1 MPRRPSRAR
10 GWRNW
15 RWAPGRPRRRG
26 SAIQLHRRRLRRRPC
41 ASATTLARAAR
52 RSRAGFSASGLRGP
66 ASERPPR
73 GSLPPKGHIPP
84 EALLDWA
91 TPVPRPR
98 HVPSRLR
105 RKLLLQPAPLRH
117 LLPDLTPVLEHV
129 PRRIIVDGLEKFC
142 LPHTTEL
149 CGGLAGECQKL
160 LPDMPNAPRSQQKGF
175 ALCGLQQAQVLRES
189 HLDLTEQGNPART
202 RTLFEGVQVL
212 QAAELLSF
220 ATKPRLLHL
229 SPHRTRHPE
238 APDPTSTQAPQPMG
252 KITHKP
258 GEGPWP
264 EPTSP
269 KSRQAAL
276 CLR

>member
-41 ASATTLARAAR
+41 AFATTLARAAR

-117 LLPDLTPVLEHV
+117 LLADPTPVLEHV
-129 PRRIIVDGLEKFC
+129 PRRIVVDGLEKFC

-149 CGGLAGECQKL
+149 CGGPAGECQKL
-160 LPDMPNAPRSQQKGF
+160 LPDMPYAPRSQQKGF
-175 ALCGLQQAQVLRES
+175 ALCGVQQAEVLRES
-189 HLDLTEQGNPART
+189 HLDLNEQGKHEPGPYSRACKSCR
-202 RTLFEGVQVL
+202 L
-212 QAAELLSF
+212 QSSC
-220 ATKPRLLHL
+220 L
-229 SPHRTRHPE
+229 SPQNHGSCTSRPIALVTQRRRIQR
-238 APDPTSTQAPQPMG
+238 APRPRS
-252 KITHKP
+252 
-258 GEGPWP
+258 PW
-264 EPTSP
+264 
-269 KSRQAAL
+269 AG
-276 CLR
+276 